1 MSLVCFVVGIFS
13 CMLFR
18 NKAPIDSYQDP
29 EKKSSNKLIFKE
41 MFDFS
46 IVRNWRFLLWVFIDI
61 LLEGGYNVPYFFLP
75 CKLKKRVVVIV
86 HCKLICHLYKPMPPF
101 LAYQHLKERLFC
113 QQVLE

>member
-1 MSLVCFVVGIFS
+1 
-13 CMLFR
+13 MLFR

-46 IVRNWRFLLWVFIDI
+46 IVKNWRFLLWVFIDI

-75 CKLKKRVVVIV
+75 CKLKKSRSDSS
-86 HCKLICHLYKPMPPF
+86 L
-101 LAYQHLKERLFC
+101 
-113 QQVLE
+113 